1 MSVETIF
8 YVVGPVLAASAVV
21 LSFIGLR
28 LRRFP
33 GKAAPLVF
41 IWFAILVGGTT
52 TYAVLHSQDDEAK
65 REQESGLQ
73 QATEESE
80 KAENQ

>member
-1 MSVETIF
+1 VSVETIF
-8 YVVGPVLAASAVV
+8 YVVGPVLAASAIVI
-21 LSFIGLR
+21 SFIGLR
-28 LRRFP
+28 LTRFP